1 MCILVCQSLSRS
13 VSQFVS
19 FPNRQSVKHSVS
31 QSVRTVSA
39 PVGRS
44 TQPVTPFSQSV
55 CLSVGQSVSRP
66 VRQAV
71 VSQSICQPVT
81 HESFLPQ
88 HHLQLFSHSV
98 TLNSVTLRVSVHPSV
113 QHIILLT
120 NKIIRRKR
128 LHGMIVLM
136 ACVPLPS

>member
-31 QSVRTVSA
+31 QSANA

-98 TLNSVTLRVSVHPSV
+98 TLNSVTLRVSVRPSV

-128 LHGMIVLM
+128 LHGMIMLM